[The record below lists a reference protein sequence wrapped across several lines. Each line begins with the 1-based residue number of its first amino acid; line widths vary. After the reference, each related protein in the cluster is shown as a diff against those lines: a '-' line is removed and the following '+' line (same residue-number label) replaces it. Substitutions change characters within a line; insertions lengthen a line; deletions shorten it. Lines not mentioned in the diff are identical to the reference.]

1 MSIVLMTAM
10 GLVFIIFAHFI
21 AALFIDDKTVIA
33 YTVMF
38 MYALGA
44 AQPLMAIDWTI
55 TGALRGAGDSRFP
68 LYGSL
73 AGFYG
78 MRLFLTIL
86 IAAHHGAIE
95 WIWWSL
101 IADYIV
107 RSALK
112 TWRYHSGRWVHVQV

>member
-1 MSIVLMTAM
+1 MSAM
-10 GLVFIIFAHFI
+10 GLVFIVFARQI
-21 AALFIDDKTVIA
+21 AALFIDDPQVIDFTV
-33 YTVMF
+33 TF

-55 TGALRGAGDSRFP
+55 TGALRGAGDSQFP

-78 MRLFLTIL
+78 VRLFVTIL
-86 IAAHHGAIE
+86 IARQHGPIV

-101 IADYIV
+101 LVDYIV
-107 RSALK
+107 RSSIK
-112 TWRYHSGRWVHVQV
+112 GWRFRSGRWMTVQV